1 MHARN
6 DLYRLIDSL
15 PDSEVQVARRF
26 LENLRDAR
34 DPVLTTLLSAPDDD
48 EPETDSERASVS
60 EARQDIQAGRIVSPK
75 TIWNEIS

>member
-1 MHARN
+1 MYARN

-34 DPVLTTLLSAPDDD
+34 DPVLTALLTAPDDD

-60 EARQDIQAGRIVSPK
+60 EAHQDIQAGRVVSPK